1 MLEAYQNK
9 KIKKMESYLFS
20 SRYAWGDAESGVHS
34 CVESLR
40 VSSSNSNSATTYSQD
55 E

>member
-20 SRYAWGDAESGVHS
+20 SRYAWGDAESGVH
-34 CVESLR
+34 
-40 VSSSNSNSATTYSQD
+40 VSKRECPFLISFWLMWL
-55 E
+55 